1 MSEDK
6 KKSHGKSWP
15 SKDKLQEALD
25 VFEEFREICRL
36 QMELGYWVTLDF
48 PSKHHINKILS
59 IQYMDKETLY
69 RNYGSGLI
77 ARAQS
82 MIPYCKYYL
91 SFIRDVEVK
100 SG

>member
-6 KKSHGKSWP
+6 KKNKSWP
-15 SKDKLQEALD
+15 SRDKLQESLD
-25 VFEEFREICRL
+25 VFEEFREICKL

-69 RNYGSGLI
+69 KNYGPGLI
-77 ARAQS
+77 ARAKT
-82 MIPYCKYYL
+82 MVPYCKNYL

-100 SG
+100 GG